1 MSLNDPVSDLLSRL
15 RNGQKARKTFITLP
29 SSKFRNSILSALER
43 AGYIAEVNDGN
54 AEKSASNN
62 NGQPQV
68 KVTLRYFNGEP
79 VIKQIDRVSSPGRR
93 VYRAVSDIGKFYN
106 GLGVYILSTPKGV
119 MTDHEARAAHV
130 GGEVLCQVF

>member
-43 AGYIAEVNDGN
+43 AGYIAEVNDDSG
-54 AEKSASNN
+54 EKSTTDS
-62 NGQPQV
+62 GQPHV

-93 VYRAVSDIGKFYN
+93 VYRGVSDIGKFYN
-106 GLGVYILSTPKGV
+106 GLGVYILSTPKGI

>member
-15 RNGQKARKTFITLP
+15 RNGQKARKTSITLP

-43 AGYIAEVNDGN
+43 AGYIAEVNDDSPE
-54 AEKSASNN
+54 EKG

-93 VYRAVSDIGKFYN
+93 VYRGVSDIGKFYN